1 MRESLRAL
9 SRRWRRR
16 LYDLSRRR
24 KPFVHPSYLVVAT
37 QAASDHQLTNSQALL
52 SESNE
57 HKSAANDKFVKG
69 VYGDAIE
76 GYKLAL
82 STCPNYLYY
91 ERAVLQSN
99 IAACHLKLEEWKE
112 TSKAASEAIKDLD
125 LLDPEKMA
133 KMEKNKLEE
142 RKKRAGKGVG
152 EELDEEVMEEIIS
165 TGAAEAEDI
174 SEEAQKNK
182 DRERI
187 RSKALLRR
195 GRARFELGGWS
206 NLAGAEEDY
215 KELAAMSILTPGDR
229 KLVQRQLQLLPPKV
243 KEAQQVEMADMMGKL
258 KSLGNGI
265 LKPFGLSTDNFQMT
279 KDEKTGG
286 YSMNFNQGNK

>member
-1 MRESLRAL
+1 MLA
-9 SRRWRRR
+9 
-16 LYDLSRRR
+16 
-24 KPFVHPSYLVVAT
+24 
-37 QAASDHQLTNSQALL
+37 
-52 SESNE
+52 ESNE
-57 HKSAANDKFVKG
+57 HKSSANGRFVKG
-69 VYGDAIE
+69 EYGAAIE
-76 GYKLAL
+76 GYKQALAC
-82 STCPNYLYY
+82 CPNYLYY

-112 TSKAASEAIKDLD
+112 TSKAASEAITDLD
-125 LLDPEKMA
+125 KLDPEKQ
-133 KMEKNKLEE
+133 EKKKLEADK
-142 RKKRAGKGVG
+142 RKAGGKDAG
-152 EELDEEVMEEIIS
+152 EELEEEVVEVIS
-165 TGAAEAEDI
+165 SGAAKAEDT
-174 SEEAQKNK
+174 SEEAKK
-182 DRERI
+182 KADRERI

-215 KELAAMSILTPGDR
+215 KELAAMSILSAGDR
-229 KLVQRQLQLLPPKV
+229 KLVLRQLQLLPPKV
-243 KEAQQVEMADMMGKL
+243 KKAQETEMADMMGKL

>member
-1 MRESLRAL
+1 M
-9 SRRWRRR
+9 
-16 LYDLSRRR
+16 YI
-24 KPFVHPSYLVVAT
+24 
-37 QAASDHQLTNSQALL
+37 QALL

-69 VYGDAIE
+69 AYGDAIE

-91 ERAVLQSN
+91 ERGVLRSN
-99 IAACHLKLEEWKE
+99 IAACHLKLKEWKE

-125 LLDPEKMA
+125 LLDPA
-133 KMEKNKLEE
+133 KMEKKKLQED
-142 RKKRAGKGVG
+142 KKIAGKGAG
-152 EELDEEVMEEIIS
+152 EELEEEVVEEIIS
-165 TGAAEAEDI
+165 TGATKAEDT
-174 SEEAQKNK
+174 SEEAQKKK

-215 KELAAMSILTPGDR
+215 KELATMSILSPGDR

-243 KEAQQVEMADMMGKL
+243 KEAQEVEMADMMGKL